1 MSTLELRNIINE
13 YLSLIEDTS
22 FLNALKTIVE
32 SKVSEGTYRLS
43 DYQKKR
49 IEAGREQLK
58 SGKTVSNEALKN
70 EINQWLSSK

>member
-13 YLSLIEDTS
+13 YLSLIDDTS

-32 SKVSEGTYRLS
+32 SKVSEGTYELS

-58 SGKTVSNEALKN
+58 SGKTISNESLKQD
-70 EINQWLSSK
+70 IAQWLS